1 MFSTE
6 IIVKAFAEGV
16 IKGIQ
21 DNIRN
26 KQVTSFGAMNASGKM
41 ADSLGYSFDG
51 KTLRIFSSEKFFTV
65 LETGRGPSKGGGGG
79 GDGPTLKESI
89 EEWITDKPVAL
100 QGITKKSLAYLIAK
114 GIHEKGTK
122 LFQQGGKSGVIS
134 DYTNAAYIKE
144 NLTDKLFQAVVQS
157 VTNEFLKVA

>member
-6 IIVKAFAEGV
+6 IIVRTFAEGV

-65 LETGRGPSKGGGGG
+65 LETGRKPGKAPPISVVEKWL
-79 GDGPTLKESI
+79 D
-89 EEWITDKPVAL
+89 DKPVAL
-100 QGITKKSLAYLIAK
+100 QGITKRSLAYLIARK
-114 GIHEKGTK
+114 IGKQGTK